1 MTETTLE
8 TPTALAPGAEKGTG
22 LDEDLLED
30 VPTSPEESQP
40 TSLDMALGAPDLEDL
55 PGIVDPIIEMTSEDF
70 FLGGGA
76 GGTGGWPVQGE
87 VSQGFGG
94 KAHLGMDIAVPVG
107 TPVASPISG
116 TIIGASYI
124 GTWGN
129 QIRVKGDDGQ
139 VHLMAHLSRFAAK
152 VGQRVQAGQVIAYS
166 GNTGRSTGPHV
177 HWEIWAQGGRS
188 TAIDPM
194 DWAQANPSNNLGASG
209 AWTAKAGDPRAV
221 TQNAYQLM
229 RQVGA
234 THEEARFLASV
245 VMPESGGNPG
255 IVNSIGATGLWQ
267 ILYPVHRSWLNA
279 MGLNQQSLKNPLNN
293 ARAALRIYRD
303 RLPKGRAWAE
313 AAWEVTRLNGGRHLP
328 YLQYV

>member
-55 PGIVDPIIEMTSEDF
+55 PGIVDPIVEMSSEEF
-70 FLGGGA
+70 YKTFGGGAMA

-87 VSQGFGG
+87 VSQNFGG
-94 KAHLGMDIAVPVG
+94 KSHLGMDIAVPVG

-139 VHLMAHLSRFAAK
+139 VHLMAHLSRFAAR

-188 TAIDPM
+188 SAVDPM
-194 DWAQANPSNNLGASG
+194 NWAQSNASSNLSASG
-209 AWTAKAGDPRAV
+209 VWTARAGDARAV

-234 THEEARFLASV
+234 SHAEARFLASV

-267 ILYPVHRSWLNA
+267 ILYPVHRDWLSR
-279 MGLNQQSLKNPLNN
+279 MGLNQQALKNPLNN
-293 ARAALRIYRD
+293 ARAALRIYRMQ
-303 RLPKGRAWAE
+303 GE
-313 AAWEVTRLNGGRHLP
+313 GAWEVTRLDGGRHRQ